1 MQTDEQ
7 FAVARVGTDAAV
19 VAARGELGLAS
30 AAEFEA
36 ALETASD
43 LGVGR
48 VIADLAAVTIL
59 DSAGLG
65 ILLTSAQ
72 RLRMNGGELVVVTD
86 DPRIIGLF
94 ERTRLDLVARL
105 ERSLLDAVSGLVPR
119 PAAV

>member
-30 AAEFEA
+30 AAEFEG

-72 RLRMNGGELVVVTD
+72 KLRMNGGELVVVTD

-94 ERTRLDLVARL
+94 ERTRLDLVVRL

>member
-30 AAEFEA
+30 AAEFKA